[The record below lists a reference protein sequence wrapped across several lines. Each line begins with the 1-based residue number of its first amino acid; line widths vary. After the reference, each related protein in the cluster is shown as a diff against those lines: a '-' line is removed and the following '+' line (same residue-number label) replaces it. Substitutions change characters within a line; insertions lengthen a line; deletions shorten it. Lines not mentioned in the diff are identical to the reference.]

1 MNKIFLF
8 SLASYVIGS
17 FSGSLLLGKLWN
29 IDIRNFGSKS
39 TGGTNAF
46 RTVGFIFA
54 LLTFIIDLSKGLIPT
69 YLIGNY
75 SHYNEIEMMVGS
87 FAAIIGHVYPIFHR
101 FNGGKGAAT
110 LLGALIIL
118 NPLSLAYILPTW
130 IVILVFS
137 GFVGLSTILAALA
150 LLIYSIIKL
159 NINFQ
164 VFSFLIFLFITFT
177 HRKNIQRM
185 IQKSEN
191 RFTKI
196 MIFRRK

>member
-1 MNKIFLF
+1 MNKLLLF

-17 FSGSLLLGKLWN
+17 ISGSLLLGKLWN

-39 TGGTNAF
+39 AGGTNAL

-54 LLTFIIDLSKGLIPT
+54 LLTFLIDLSKGLIPT
-69 YLIGNY
+69 YLIGYY
-75 SHYNEIEMMVGS
+75 SDYNEIEMMVGG
-87 FAAIIGHVYPIFHR
+87 FAAILGHVYPIFHG

-110 LLGALIIL
+110 LLGTLIIL
-118 NPLSLAYILPTW
+118 NPLSLAYILPKW
-130 IVILVFS
+130 IVVLVLS
-137 GFVGLSTILAALA
+137 GFVGLSTVLAALA
-150 LLIYSIIKL
+150 LLIYSVTKL

-164 VFSFLIFLFITFT
+164 IFSFLVFLFILFT
-177 HRKNIQRM
+177 HRENIRRM

-196 MIFRRK
+196 MIFKRK

>member
-1 MNKIFLF
+1 MNELLLF

-17 FSGSLLLGKLWN
+17 ISGSLLLGKLWN

-39 TGGTNAF
+39 AGGTNAL

-54 LLTFIIDLSKGLIPT
+54 LLTFLIDLSKGLIPT
-69 YLIGNY
+69 YLIGYY
-75 SHYNEIEMMVGS
+75 SDYNEIEMMVGG
-87 FAAIIGHVYPIFHR
+87 FAAILGHVYPIFHG

-110 LLGALIIL
+110 LLGTLIIL

-130 IVILVFS
+130 IVVLVLS
-137 GFVGLSTILAALA
+137 GFVGLSTVLAALA
-150 LLIYSIIKL
+150 LLIYSVTKL

-164 VFSFLIFLFITFT
+164 IFSFLVFLFILFT
-177 HRKNIQRM
+177 HRKNIRRM

-196 MIFRRK
+196 MIFKRK

>member
-1 MNKIFLF
+1 MNELLLF

-17 FSGSLLLGKLWN
+17 ISGSLLLGKLWN

-39 TGGTNAF
+39 AGGTNAL

-54 LLTFIIDLSKGLIPT
+54 LLTFLIDLSKGLIPT
-69 YLIGNY
+69 YFIGYY
-75 SHYNEIEMMVGS
+75 SHYNEIEMMVGG

-110 LLGALIIL
+110 LLGTLIIL

-130 IVILVFS
+130 IVVLVLS
-137 GFVGLSTILAALA
+137 GFVGLSTVLSALA
-150 LLIYSIIKL
+150 LFIYSVIKL

-164 VFSFLIFLFITFT
+164 VFSFLVFLFILFT
-177 HRKNIQRM
+177 HRENIRRM
-185 IQKSEN
+185 VQKSEN

-196 MIFRRK
+196 MIFKRK

>member
-1 MNKIFLF
+1 MNKILLF

-17 FSGSLLLGKLWN
+17 ISGSLLLGKLWN

-39 TGGTNAF
+39 AGGPNAF

-69 YLIGNY
+69 YLIGYY
-75 SHYNEIEMMVGS
+75 SHYNEIEMMVGG
-87 FAAIIGHVYPIFHR
+87 FAAIIGHVYPVFHG

-110 LLGALIIL
+110 LLGVLIIL

-137 GFVGLSTILAALA
+137 GFVGLSNVLSALA
-150 LLIYSIIKL
+150 LLIYSVIKL

-164 VFSFLIFLFITFT
+164 VFSFLVLLFILFT

>member
-1 MNKIFLF
+1 MNELLLF

-17 FSGSLLLGKLWN
+17 ISGSLLLGKLWN

-39 TGGTNAF
+39 AGGTNAL

-54 LLTFIIDLSKGLIPT
+54 LLTFLIDLSKGLIPT
-69 YLIGNY
+69 YLIGYY
-75 SHYNEIEMMVGS
+75 SDYNEIEMMVGG
-87 FAAIIGHVYPIFHR
+87 FAAILGHVYPIFHG

-110 LLGALIIL
+110 LLGTLIIL

-130 IVILVFS
+130 IVVLVLS
-137 GFVGLSTILAALA
+137 GFVGLSTVLAALA
-150 LLIYSIIKL
+150 LLIYSVTKL

-164 VFSFLIFLFITFT
+164 IFSFLVFLFILFT
-177 HRKNIQRM
+177 HRENIRRM

-196 MIFRRK
+196 MIFKRK

>member
-1 MNKIFLF
+1 MNKILLF

-17 FSGSLLLGKLWN
+17 ISGSLLLGKLWN

-46 RTVGFIFA
+46 RTVGVIFA

-69 YLIGNY
+69 YFIGYY
-75 SHYNEIEMMVGS
+75 SHYNEIEMMVGG
-87 FAAIIGHVYPIFHR
+87 FAAIIGHVYPVFHG

-110 LLGALIIL
+110 LLGVLIIL

-137 GFVGLSTILAALA
+137 GFVGLSNVLSALA
-150 LLIYSIIKL
+150 LLIYSVIKL

-164 VFSFLIFLFITFT
+164 VFSFLVLLFILFT

>member
-1 MNKIFLF
+1 MNELLLF

-17 FSGSLLLGKLWN
+17 ISGSLLLGKLWN

-39 TGGTNAF
+39 AGGTNAL

-54 LLTFIIDLSKGLIPT
+54 LLTFLIDLSKGLIPT
-69 YLIGNY
+69 YLIGYY
-75 SHYNEIEMMVGS
+75 SDYNEIEMMVGG
-87 FAAIIGHVYPIFHR
+87 FAAILGHVYPIFHG

-130 IVILVFS
+130 IVVLVLS
-137 GFVGLSTILAALA
+137 GFVGLSTVLAALA
-150 LLIYSIIKL
+150 LLIYSVTKL

-164 VFSFLIFLFITFT
+164 IFSFLVFLFILFT
-177 HRKNIQRM
+177 HRKNIRRM

-196 MIFRRK
+196 MIFKRK

>member
-1 MNKIFLF
+1 
-8 SLASYVIGS
+8 
-17 FSGSLLLGKLWN
+17 
-29 IDIRNFGSKS
+29 
-39 TGGTNAF
+39 
-46 RTVGFIFA
+46 
-54 LLTFIIDLSKGLIPT
+54 
-69 YLIGNY
+69 
-75 SHYNEIEMMVGS
+75 MMVGS

>member
-1 MNKIFLF
+1 MNKLLLF

-17 FSGSLLLGKLWN
+17 ISGSLLLGKLWN

-39 TGGTNAF
+39 AGGTNAL

-54 LLTFIIDLSKGLIPT
+54 LLTFLIDLSKGLIPT
-69 YLIGNY
+69 YLIGYY
-75 SHYNEIEMMVGS
+75 SDYNEIEMMVGG
-87 FAAIIGHVYPIFHR
+87 FAAILGHVYPIFHG

-110 LLGALIIL
+110 LLGTLIIL

-130 IVILVFS
+130 IVVLVLS
-137 GFVGLSTILAALA
+137 GFVGLSTVLAALA
-150 LLIYSIIKL
+150 LLIYSVTKL

-164 VFSFLIFLFITFT
+164 IFSFLVFLFILFT
-177 HRKNIQRM
+177 HRENIRRM

>member
-1 MNKIFLF
+1 MNKILLF

-17 FSGSLLLGKLWN
+17 ISGSLLLGKLWN

-54 LLTFIIDLSKGLIPT
+54 LLTFIIDLSKGLILT
-69 YLIGNY
+69 YLIGYY

>member
-1 MNKIFLF
+1 MNKILLF

-17 FSGSLLLGKLWN
+17 ISGSLLLGKLWN

-46 RTVGFIFA
+46 RTVGVIFA

-69 YLIGNY
+69 YFIGYY
-75 SHYNEIEMMVGS
+75 SHYNEIEMMVGG
-87 FAAIIGHVYPIFHR
+87 FAAIIGHVYPVFHG

-110 LLGALIIL
+110 LLGVLIIL

-150 LLIYSIIKL
+150 LLIYSVIKL

-164 VFSFLIFLFITFT
+164 VFSFLVFLFILFT
-177 HRKNIQRM
+177 HRENIQRM

>member
-1 MNKIFLF
+1 MNKILLF

-17 FSGSLLLGKLWN
+17 ISGSLFLGKLWN

-39 TGGTNAF
+39 AGGTNAL

-54 LLTFIIDLSKGLIPT
+54 LLTFLIDLSKGLIPT
-69 YLIGNY
+69 YLIGYY
-75 SHYNEIEMMVGS
+75 SDYNEIEMMVGG
-87 FAAIIGHVYPIFHR
+87 FAAIIGHVYPIFHG

-110 LLGALIIL
+110 LLGTLIIL

-130 IVILVFS
+130 IVVLVLS
-137 GFVGLSTILAALA
+137 GFVGLSTVLAALA
-150 LLIYSIIKL
+150 LLIYSVTKL

-164 VFSFLIFLFITFT
+164 IFSFLVFLFILFT
-177 HRKNIQRM
+177 HRENIRRM

-196 MIFRRK
+196 MIFKRK

>member
-1 MNKIFLF
+1 MNKILLF

-17 FSGSLLLGKLWN
+17 ISGSLLLGKLWN

-39 TGGTNAF
+39 AGGTNAL

-54 LLTFIIDLSKGLIPT
+54 LLTFLIDLSKGLIPT
-69 YLIGNY
+69 YLIGYY
-75 SHYNEIEMMVGS
+75 SDYNEIEMMVGG
-87 FAAIIGHVYPIFHR
+87 FAAILGHVYPIFHG

-110 LLGALIIL
+110 LLGTLIIL

-130 IVILVFS
+130 IVVLVLS
-137 GFVGLSTILAALA
+137 GFVGLSTVLAALA
-150 LLIYSIIKL
+150 LLIYSVTKL

-164 VFSFLIFLFITFT
+164 IFSFLVFLFILFT
-177 HRKNIQRM
+177 HRENIRRM

-196 MIFRRK
+196 MIFKRK

>member
-1 MNKIFLF
+1 MNKLLLF

-17 FSGSLLLGKLWN
+17 ISGSLLLGKLWN

-39 TGGTNAF
+39 AGGTNAL

-54 LLTFIIDLSKGLIPT
+54 LLTFLIDLSKGLIPT
-69 YLIGNY
+69 YLIGYY
-75 SHYNEIEMMVGS
+75 SDYNEIEMMVGG
-87 FAAIIGHVYPIFHR
+87 FAAILGHVYPIFHG

-110 LLGALIIL
+110 LLGTLIIL

-130 IVILVFS
+130 IVVLVLS
-137 GFVGLSTILAALA
+137 GFVGLSTVLAALA
-150 LLIYSIIKL
+150 LLIYSVTKL

-164 VFSFLIFLFITFT
+164 IFSLLVFLFILFT
-177 HRKNIQRM
+177 HRENIRRM

-196 MIFRRK
+196 MIFKRK

>member
-1 MNKIFLF
+1 MNKLLLF

-17 FSGSLLLGKLWN
+17 ISGSLLLGKLWN

-39 TGGTNAF
+39 AGGTNAL

-54 LLTFIIDLSKGLIPT
+54 LLTFLIDLSKGLIPT
-69 YLIGNY
+69 YLIGYY
-75 SHYNEIEMMVGS
+75 SDYNEIEMMVGG
-87 FAAIIGHVYPIFHR
+87 FAAILGHVYPIFHG

-110 LLGALIIL
+110 LLGTLIIL

-130 IVILVFS
+130 IVVLVLS
-137 GFVGLSTILAALA
+137 GFVGLSTVLAALA
-150 LLIYSIIKL
+150 LLIYSVTKL

-164 VFSFLIFLFITFT
+164 IFSFLVFLFILFT

-196 MIFRRK
+196 MIFKRK

>member
-1 MNKIFLF
+1 MNELLLF

-17 FSGSLLLGKLWN
+17 ISGSLLLGKLWN

-39 TGGTNAF
+39 AGGTNAL

-54 LLTFIIDLSKGLIPT
+54 LLTFLIDLSKGLIPT
-69 YLIGNY
+69 YLIGYY
-75 SHYNEIEMMVGS
+75 SDYNEIEMMVGG
-87 FAAIIGHVYPIFHR
+87 FAAILGHVYPIFHG

-110 LLGALIIL
+110 LLGTLIIL

-130 IVILVFS
+130 IVVLVLS
-137 GFVGLSTILAALA
+137 GFVGLSTVLAALT
-150 LLIYSIIKL
+150 LLIYSVTKL

-164 VFSFLIFLFITFT
+164 IFSFLVFLFILFT
-177 HRKNIQRM
+177 HRKNIRRM

-196 MIFRRK
+196 MIFKRK